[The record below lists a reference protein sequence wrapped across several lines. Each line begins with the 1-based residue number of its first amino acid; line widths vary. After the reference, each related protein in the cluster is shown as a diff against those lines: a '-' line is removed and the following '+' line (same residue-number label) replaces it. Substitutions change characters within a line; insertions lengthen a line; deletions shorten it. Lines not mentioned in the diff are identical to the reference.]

1 MSRPP
6 PPRYCAIC
14 GAELSPNARACPEC
28 GADERTGWREQD
40 PTDGL
45 DLPDT
50 EDTAEAHARF
60 LREMEPQP
68 RQGRSRARHLI
79 IIAITIGIVA
89 VFLMSMFRMR

>member
-14 GAELSPNARACPEC
+14 GAELSLNARACPKC

-68 RQGRSRARHLI
+68 RQGRSRAAHLI
-79 IIAITIGIVA
+79 IVAITIGIVA